1 MKKLVKKLSSF
12 KSVSDKVDYILS
24 SYSCDEIAHFV
35 VELIDENS
43 QKEPIKKIS
52 KIRISKEELEE
63 HFSIIQPRIKKG

>member
-35 VELIDENS
+35 VELIDENL